1 MSSRI
6 RPGALWSASTSQG
19 RRILAAILSREQKP
33 LAAPSQSDRKPK
45 NPITPFIIYIIGFF
59 GIWTAWVLLIYPRI
73 VRIGDR
79 TLAYALVNIAFRL
92 FLWVIPVFAYL
103 RYIERVSPL
112 AYLKLKQ
119 YWKRGVV
126 IGLGISVLNFF
137 ATMAR
142 VGAPHPKMHNVTWNS
157 ILSTSILIGF
167 FEEIPFRGFIL
178 QKFEER
184 TGFWKA
190 NLISSLL
197 FLAIHFPGW
206 ISLRLLTPQI
216 AIAVFILG
224 VVFAVLFHYSKSLW
238 SAIVA
243 HSLNDFISAV
253 IFHL

>member
-1 MSSRI
+1 
-6 RPGALWSASTSQG
+6 
-19 RRILAAILSREQKP
+19 
-33 LAAPSQSDRKPK
+33 LAAPSQSNLKSKKPL
-45 NPITPFIIYIIGFF
+45 TPFIIYLMGFF
-59 GIWTAWVLLIYPRI
+59 AIWTAWILFVYPRI

-103 RYIERVSPL
+103 RYIDRVNAV

-119 YWKRGVV
+119 YWKRGVL
-126 IGLGISVLNFF
+126 IGLGISLLNFF
-137 ATMAR
+137 GTMAR
-142 VGAPHPKMHNVTWNS
+142 VGVPHPTMHNITWNS
-157 ILSTSILIGF
+157 ILSTSILIGL

-178 QKFEER
+178 QKLEER
-184 TGFWKA
+184 TGFWMA

-206 ISLRLLTPQI
+206 ISLHLLTAQI
-216 AIAVFILG
+216 VIAVFILG
-224 VVFAVLFHYSKSLW
+224 VVFAILFHYSKSLW

-253 IFHL
+253 VFHL